1 MIHLHMALMG
11 YDKDNKM
18 VMSGRRDCRKIY
30 WAEDRKYDDT
40 IMGVMDEKIKQAFAN
55 GKTFTKSE
63 ARERLIG
70 YHSIDTNEF
79 SLRQMS
85 LDQICAECQWALE
98 EAE

>member
-1 MIHLHMALMG
+1 M
-11 YDKDNKM
+11 KK
-18 VMSGRRDCRKIY
+18 KKK
-30 WAEDRKYDDT
+30 EKKYRINDLQT
-40 IMGVMDEKIKQAFAN
+40 QTRFAN